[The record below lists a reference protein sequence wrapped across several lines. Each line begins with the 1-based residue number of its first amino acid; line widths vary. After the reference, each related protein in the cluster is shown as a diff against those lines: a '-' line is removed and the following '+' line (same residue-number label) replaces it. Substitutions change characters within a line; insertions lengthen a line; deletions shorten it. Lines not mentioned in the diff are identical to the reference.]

1 MNEMQH
7 IAFWAWWETGFNG
20 HGERSFKKA
29 AEKLGFSPA
38 TLSEWHKQFH
48 WETIAAEKDAKT
60 NRKMERV
67 VIEKIVKTFEQ
78 ALDRQ
83 RSIISEIYKEFLKTL
98 HFIPSDKWKVS
109 DIVKLMEYETGWVF
123 NEERAGAAKQNG
135 LAIVLQMMT
144 PEQRTGFNAV
154 VERARDAG
162 AIPFERMGSPS
173 SN

>member
-20 HGERSFKKA
+20 HGDRSFKKA
-29 AEKLGFSPA
+29 ADKLGFSPA

-48 WETIAAEKDAKT
+48 WDKIAAERDAKI
-60 NRKMERV
+60 NRKFEQV
-67 VIEKIVKTFEQ
+67 VIGKIVKTFEE

-83 RSIISEIYKEFLKTL
+83 RGLIAAVYDEFLFRLKL
-98 HFIPSDKWKVS
+98 MPSSNFKIADLVR
-109 DIVKLMEYETGWVF
+109 LMEYETGWVF

>member
-83 RSIISEIYKEFLKTL
+83 RSIIAEIYREFMRTL
-98 HFIPSDKWKVS
+98 PRIPSDKWRIADV
-109 DIVKLMEYETGWVF
+109 IKLMEYETGWVF
-123 NEERAGAAKQNG
+123 DEERAGQGKQNS

-144 PEQRTGFNAV
+144 PEQRTGFNAA

-162 AIPFERMGSPS
+162 AVPFERMGHP
-173 SN
+173 NRN